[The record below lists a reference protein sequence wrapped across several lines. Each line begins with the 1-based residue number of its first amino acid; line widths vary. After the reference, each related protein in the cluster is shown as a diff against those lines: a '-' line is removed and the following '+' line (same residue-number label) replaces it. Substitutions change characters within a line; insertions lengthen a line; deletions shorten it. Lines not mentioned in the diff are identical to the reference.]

1 MYQILNISII
11 TVSEAK
17 QGNRII
23 LDRKTLYHSSVKNN
37 TSRRILQELANP
49 TKVHKR
55 INYGQK
61 VK

>member
-23 LDRKTLYHSSVKNN
+23 LDRKTLYHSSVKSN
-37 TSRRILQELANP
+37 TSCRILQELANP
-49 TKVHKR
+49 TKVYKR
-55 INYGQK
+55 KKNNDE
-61 VK
+61 